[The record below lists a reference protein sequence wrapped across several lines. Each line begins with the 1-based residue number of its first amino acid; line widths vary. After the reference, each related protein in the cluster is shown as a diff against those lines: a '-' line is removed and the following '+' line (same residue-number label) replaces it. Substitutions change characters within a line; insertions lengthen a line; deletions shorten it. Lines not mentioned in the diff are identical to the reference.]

1 LEIRA
6 AEEHLKSD
14 LDVARLKSQVLRRIE
29 ELGARE

>member
-14 LDVARLKSQVLRRIE
+14 LDVARLKSQVLGRIE
-29 ELGARE
+29 VLEER